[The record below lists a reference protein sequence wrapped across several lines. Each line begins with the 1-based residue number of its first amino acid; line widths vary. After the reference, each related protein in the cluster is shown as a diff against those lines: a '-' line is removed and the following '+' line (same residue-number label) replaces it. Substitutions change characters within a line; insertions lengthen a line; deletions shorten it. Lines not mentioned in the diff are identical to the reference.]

1 MNNRPLMFEPERI
14 LYEDNHLI
22 VVNKRSGELVQPDPT
37 GDPALEDEV
46 KEMIRVRDGK
56 PGAVFLGIVHRID
69 RPVSGAVLFA
79 KTSKALARMNET
91 VKNRRIRKIYW
102 AITENRPSPES
113 GSLRHFLVRDG
124 RTNRTKAYDRPVPD
138 AKEARLDY
146 RLLAESDRYRL
157 LEIELLTGRHHQIRA
172 QLSKIGCPIRGDLK
186 YGAGARIATAA
197 SRCMP
202 ARSSSSI
209 RSAAVRVLITAPV
222 PPQDNLWKYFE
233 QTAGQQ
239 QSSSIRGN
247 GL

>member
-113 GSLRHFLVRDG
+113 GSLKHFLVRDG

-157 LEIELLTGRHHQIRA
+157 LEIELLTGC
-172 QLSKIGCPIRGDLK
+172 LLYTSD
-186 YGAGARIATAA
+186 AA
-197 SRCMP
+197 
-202 ARSSSSI
+202 
-209 RSAAVRVLITAPV
+209 
-222 PPQDNLWKYFE
+222 DE
-233 QTAGQQ
+233 
-239 QSSSIRGN
+239 
-247 GL
+247 